1 MKAPLRTTD
10 ATMLNTAPTPM
21 VEMLPTFLREGR
33 RYSLTLTLIFAAI
46 AIASLVVGMVWP
58 KSYVATTSILAQS
71 SDIITPLLEGR
82 AVPTGVTD
90 RAGMA
95 RQVIFGR
102 KVLTDVLETGGW
114 MKTHPT
120 PIEQDRIIEQIKDHT
135 QINSPRPELVQITYR
150 DSDPQRTF
158 EVTRRFA
165 HLFIEESRAAKERE
179 SRDAF
184 EFIDNQVTN
193 YHKKLTSAEAGLL
206 KYRSEN
212 ADAQPGS
219 ATDANSRI
227 SALRTQVEQARTDLM
242 EQKSREAALLSQLS
256 GESEV
261 TAVQTR
267 EGMYRA
273 QLIDLQNQ
281 LDRLLL
287 TYTDQYPDVV
297 RTRMQMEDIKKQI
310 KQEQERSSRA
320 KDGKQTLSDDAQFN
334 PLYQTLKG
342 QLANL
347 RQEMA
352 ATRSRMSSNQ
362 NMLNDELDRSRRI
375 AASESALAEL
385 TRDYEVNR
393 DIYQDLL
400 KRRENARVSMVLD
413 EEQRGLTFRIQDP
426 AILPLRP
433 SGLRL
438 VHFALGGMLLA
449 LAVPFGLLYALVQFD
464 PRIRSARQLERTT
477 GLVVLASI
485 PTFSTA
491 RERMRTRLRLG
502 FSGLLV
508 VAVVAA
514 YVLVYWSRVMK
525 FS

>member
-1 MKAPLRTTD
+1 
-10 ATMLNTAPTPM
+10 
-21 VEMLPTFLREGR
+21 
-33 RYSLTLTLIFAAI
+33 
-46 AIASLVVGMVWP
+46 
-58 KSYVATTSILAQS
+58 
-71 SDIITPLLEGR
+71 
-82 AVPTGVTD
+82 VT
-90 RAGMA
+90 
-95 RQVIFGR
+95 Q
-102 KVLTDVLETGGW
+102 
-114 MKTHPT
+114 
-120 PIEQDRIIEQIKDHT
+120 
-135 QINSPRPELVQITYR
+135 
-150 DSDPQRTF
+150 
-158 EVTRRFA
+158 RFA
-165 HLFIEESRAAKERE
+165 ELLIEESRAAKERE

-184 EFIDNQVTN
+184 EFIDNQVTD
-193 YHKKLTSAEAGLL
+193 YHKKLTSAEEGLL
-206 KYRSEN
+206 KYRSAN

-227 SALRTQVEQARTDLM
+227 SALRAQVEQARTDMM
-242 EQKSREAALLSQLS
+242 EQQSREGALLSQLS

-267 EGMYRA
+267 EGLYRA

-310 KQEQERSSRA
+310 QSEQERHNLARA
-320 KDGKQTLSDDAQFN
+320 GKQTLSDEAQFN

-342 QLANL
+342 RLADL

-352 ATRSRMSSNQ
+352 ATRTRLSSSQ
-362 NMLNDELDRSRRI
+362 SMLNEELDRSRRI

-413 EEQRGLTFRIQDP
+413 EEQRGLQFRIQDP

-438 VHFALGGMLLA
+438 VHFAMGGLVLA
-449 LAVPFGLLYALVQFD
+449 IVIPFGLLYALVQFD

-485 PTFSTA
+485 PAFSTA
-491 RERMRTRLRLG
+491 REKMRSRARLL
-502 FSGLLV
+502 FSASMV
-508 VAVVAA
+508 VAVIAA

>member
-1 MKAPLRTTD
+1 
-10 ATMLNTAPTPM
+10 MLNTAPIPIA
-21 VEMLPTFLREGR
+21 EMLPLFIREGR
-33 RYSLTLTLIFAAI
+33 RFSTSLSLIFAGI
-46 AIASLVVGMVWP
+46 ALIALVAGLLWP

-82 AVPTGVTD
+82 AVPTGVSD

-102 KVLTDVLETGGW
+102 KVLADILVTGGW
-114 MKTHPT
+114 MESHPT
-120 PIEQDRIIEQIKDHT
+120 PIEQDRLMEQIKDRT
-135 QINSPRPELVQITYR
+135 QVNSPRPELVQITYR
-150 DSDPQRTF
+150 DSDPERTF
-158 EVTRRFA
+158 KVTQRFA
-165 HLFIEESRAAKERE
+165 ELLIEESRAAKERE

-184 EFIDNQVTN
+184 EFIDNQVTD
-193 YHKKLTSAEAGLL
+193 YHKKLTSAEEGLL
-206 KYRSEN
+206 KYRSAN

-227 SALRTQVEQARTDLM
+227 SALRAQVEQARTDMM
-242 EQKSREAALLSQLS
+242 EQQSREGALLSQLS

-267 EGMYRA
+267 EGLYRA

-310 KQEQERSSRA
+310 QSEQERHNLARA
-320 KDGKQTLSDDAQFN
+320 GKQTLSDEAQFN

-342 QLANL
+342 RLADL

-352 ATRSRMSSNQ
+352 ATRTRLSSSQ
-362 NMLNDELDRSRRI
+362 SMLNEELDRSRRI

-413 EEQRGLTFRIQDP
+413 EEQRGLQFRIQDP

-438 VHFALGGMLLA
+438 VHFAMGGLVLA
-449 LAVPFGLLYALVQFD
+449 IVIPFGLLYALVQFD

-485 PTFSTA
+485 PAFSTA
-491 RERMRTRLRLG
+491 REKMRSRARLL
-502 FSGLLV
+502 FSASMV
-508 VAVVAA
+508 VVVIAA